1 MTATVTDVVY
11 GLQNLRKKIN
21 GVGEK
26 ESPLFHIAGSWVWE
40 LGKVSKGTFL
50 EGGCLFTIT

>member
-1 MTATVTDVVY
+1 MIATVTDIVF
-11 GLQNLRKKIN
+11 GLQNLREKKKN

-40 LGKVSKGTFL
+40 LGK
-50 EGGCLFTIT
+50 